1 MLTSKDITGRL
12 VISIDDGKKLGTIED
27 VYLDLDMRQVAGVY
41 LGSEGLLRRKE
52 KVILRADVQVLGVD
66 AWLVSSAAVVT
77 PLKSIAEGQ
86 TFTLVDNIRG
96 REIQTDGGTR
106 MGVVEDVILDLD
118 LQVLGF
124 QLGKVYV
131 QGPLAQKK
139 AIVRDAVLDPGG
151 KNRAMIVDLVM
162 AESSTIPA
170 A

>member
-1 MLTSKDITGRL
+1 MLTSKDITSRL
-12 VISIDDGKKLGTIED
+12 VISIDNGKKLGTIED
-27 VYLDLDMRQVAGVY
+27 IYLDLDMHQVVGVY
-41 LGSEGLLRRKE
+41 LGSEGIIRRKE

-66 AWLVSSAAVVT
+66 AWLVSSADVVM
-77 PLKSIAEGQ
+77 PLKSIADGQ

-106 MGVVEDVILDLD
+106 LGVIDDVILDLD

-139 AIVRDAVLDPGG
+139 AIVRDAVLDTGG
-151 KNRAMIVDLVM
+151 KDRAMIVDLVT
-162 AESSTIPA
+162 AESVAIPA

>member
-106 MGVVEDVILDLD
+106 KRVVEEFILDLD

>member
-1 MLTSKDITGRL
+1 MLTSKEITSRL

-27 VYLDLDMRQVAGVY
+27 LYLDLDMRQVAGVY
-41 LGSEGLLRRKE
+41 LGSEGILRRKE

-66 AWLVSSAAVVT
+66 AWLVSSADVVT
-77 PLKSIAEGQ
+77 PLKSIPDGQ

-106 MGVVEDVILDLD
+106 LGVVEDVILDLD
-118 LQVLGF
+118 LQVLGL

-151 KNRAMIVDLVM
+151 KDQAMIVDLVT
-162 AESSTIPA
+162 AESGTIPTA
-170 A
+170 

>member
-1 MLTSKDITGRL
+1 
-12 VISIDDGKKLGTIED
+12 
-27 VYLDLDMRQVAGVY
+27 MRQVAGVY

-86 TFTLVDNIRG
+86 TFTLVDNMRG